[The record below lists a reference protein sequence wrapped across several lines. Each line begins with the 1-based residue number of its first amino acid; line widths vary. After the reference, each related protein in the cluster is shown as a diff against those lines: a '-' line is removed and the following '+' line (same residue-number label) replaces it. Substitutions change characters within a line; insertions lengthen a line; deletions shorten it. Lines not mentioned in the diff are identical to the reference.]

1 MEAGNLFQFG
11 PFCLDAGERVLL
23 RDGRLVPLAP
33 KALSTLL
40 VLVRNMGHVVEKDV
54 LMAEVWPDEYVE
66 EGNLAQHVFMLRKA
80 LGDNP
85 RYIETIPRRGYRFL
99 DAVSGIKRSFEPYTE
114 DSEAYQAYLRGRF
127 YWSKHTREGLEQA
140 IVCFQNAI
148 TLGPNF
154 ALAYA
159 GVVDCYLRLATNYL
173 PTAEVL
179 SATKS
184 RTAALEFDET
194 LPEVQAAIA
203 LRCDWDSKIAERES
217 RRATELKYDNLGVH
231 QWQAAYLSSRS
242 LYEQSLTNTD
252 RGLESIKEESRSR
265 IAGVN
270 ALSRFQYLSPT
281 VVEEV
286 QVSCVVAR
294 TQIETG
300 NFDAACAVLERWWT
314 MGEWPRLD
322 ALSPYSSG
330 DLLYTAG
337 VLAGGVASTRQV
349 PKGQK
354 HAEALL
360 SGAIGL
366 FEQLGSKTLSA
377 EGRIELAYCY
387 YREGM
392 FDLACATLVA
402 ALEELSDKDRELR
415 SSSIVRLASFERHA
429 GHLSDSL
436 TILTKDVE
444 AAELSPWV
452 SARYNLELATTLSDG
467 RNEEAINHFERAL
480 HEFKAIGNHRYTA
493 LVANNY
499 GYFLYKVGRFDE
511 AETYLMLARK
521 LFDGLTD
528 KVRRAQVDESLAQL
542 HLAAHQFDLAEQ
554 AIARSVETL
563 EAGGEEAL
571 LAESLT
577 TQGRI
582 LSRTGRQ
589 REAKRVLDRAYA
601 IAERCGDREGAAR
614 ALLTEVEE
622 MCGQLQDDERVAL
635 RNQLN
640 QLLADSQVG
649 FTLERLRKCQELL
662 SVHIS
667 VEAT

>member
-11 PFCLDAGERVLL
+11 PFCLDARERVLL

-66 EGNLAQHVFMLRKA
+66 EGNLAQHVFMLRRA

-99 DAVSGIKRSFEPYTE
+99 DAVSGIKPPFEAYAE
-114 DSEAYQAYLRGRF
+114 DSEVYQAYLRGRF

-140 IVCFQNAI
+140 IASFQNAI

-159 GVVDCYLRLATNYL
+159 GIVDCYLRLATNYL
-173 PTAEVL
+173 PTGEVL
-179 SATKS
+179 STTEALM
-184 RTAALEFDET
+184 AAEFDES
-194 LPEVQAAIA
+194 LPEVQANIA
-203 LRCDWDSKIAERES
+203 LRCEWDKKIAERENG
-217 RRATELKYDNLGVH
+217 RAAELKYDNLAVH
-231 QWQAAYLSSRS
+231 QWHAAYLFSRS
-242 LYEQSLTNTD
+242 LYEHSLIKTN
-252 RGLESIKEESRSR
+252 RGLEYITDEARSR
-265 IAGVN
+265 VAGVN
-270 ALSRFQYLSPT
+270 SFGRFQYSSPT
-281 VVEEV
+281 LVEEV

-294 TQIETG
+294 AQIDAG
-300 NFDAACAVLERWWT
+300 NYDAACSVLERWWT

-322 ALSPYSSG
+322 GLSPHSSG
-330 DLLYTAG
+330 DLLFTVGA
-337 VLAGGVASTRQV
+337 LAGGVASTRQV

-360 SGAIGL
+360 SGAVGL

-377 EGRIELAYCY
+377 EGRIELAFCY

-392 FDLACATLVA
+392 FDLARSTLIA
-402 ALEELSDKDRELR
+402 ALDELSDHDRELR
-415 SSSIVRLASFERHA
+415 SLSRIRLASFERHA
-429 GHLSDSL
+429 GHISNAL
-436 TILTKDVE
+436 TILTTVADG
-444 AAELSPWV
+444 AELSPCI
-452 SARYNLELATTLSDG
+452 SARYHLELGSNLSEA
-467 RNEEAINHFERAL
+467 RNEQAIEHFDSAL
-480 HEFKAIGNHRYTA
+480 HKFKALGNHRYTA

-511 AETYLMLARK
+511 VEPYLMLSRT
-521 LFDGLTD
+521 LFDGLAD

-542 HLAAHQFDLAEQ
+542 HLAAQQFELAEQ
-554 AIARSVETL
+554 AIANSVETL
-563 EAGGEEAL
+563 ETGGEEAL

-582 LSRTGRQ
+582 LSRMGRQ

-601 IAERCGDREGAAR
+601 VAERCGDRGGAAR

-622 MCGQLQDDERVAL
+622 MCGQLQDDERMAL

-640 QLLADSQVG
+640 RLLADSQVG

-662 SVHIS
+662 SAHIS